1 MFLHQVKTL
10 SMIKDKQIYY
20 NNKVLSNKRN
30 NQEKQAFFSIV
41 QLHEQSRIRITCITT
56 WFSKIY

>member
-30 NQEKQAFFSIV
+30 NQEKQGFFFLLYNFMSRV
-41 QLHEQSRIRITCITT
+41 EQE
-56 WFSKIY
+56 